1 MWGDGEAEA
10 KYDIRVNCDLYGKRL
25 RAGGRWDVRE
35 ETPECRREHP
45 TPPAR

>member
-25 RAGGRWDVRE
+25 RAGSRWGVRE